1 MSVNLTINSNG
12 PPVASGAVTVTI
24 APSANYEILGS
35 KSNSVEIYN
44 IGGPEPW
51 VNVFRRVDPV
61 GNTLAEGGD
70 KGQFVV
76 SRYYAYPTGPPPQS
90 IPTPPP
96 LPDFALGGTAREGLD
111 YTATKQATLRV
122 LPAIRSSMVYVDGYE
137 VEITTL
143 ADSVYDGGEWVDFA
157 LISSGQSNVP
167 SSDKGYISVTLPLSD
182 AGTPPQHGQ
191 GGSS

>member
-1 MSVNLTINSNG
+1 MRS
-12 PPVASGAVTVTI
+12 
-24 APSANYEILGS
+24 
-35 KSNSVEIYN
+35 
-44 IGGPEPW
+44 
-51 VNVFRRVDPV
+51 

-76 SRYYAYPTGPPPQS
+76 SRYYAYPSGPPPQS

-96 LPDFALGGTAREGLD
+96 LPDFALGGTARAGLD
-111 YTATKQATLRV
+111 TTATKRATSV
-122 LPAIRSSMVYVDGYE
+122 ILPAIGSSMVYVDGYE

-157 LISSGQSNVP
+157 LISSGQSHVP
-167 SSDKGYISVTLPLSD
+167 SSDKGYISVTLPISD